1 MQWKVP
7 VVVTRS
13 IWTKER
19 FQHQKEF
26 VSVITMHVRYIMSL
40 MSQIIMHKIV
50 LITKRV
56 CLNKTCIQ
64 WLKIVDICSM
74 IIKDSPKSFLSVAEF
89 LVIMFIPFVLC
100 KLRFNIVCFIAFRF
114 GEGKWILYVRSVS
127 SYKMKISL
135 WCGSI
140 HLVFHM
146 LIISHSNQCPMTC
159 FSMYIHI
166 LTE

>member
-1 MQWKVP
+1 MESTISCNKKHLDKR
-7 VVVTRS
+7 TFSASKRDC
-13 IWTKER
+13 
-19 FQHQKEF
+19 
-26 VSVITMHVRYIMSL
+26 VSHNNACTLWVL
-40 MSQIIMHKIV
+40 MSQIIMHKLV

-56 CLNKTCIQ
+56 CLNKTYLQ
-64 WLKIVDICSM
+64 WLKIVDHQRQSKIISFCSR
-74 IIKDSPKSFLSVAEF
+74 ILGNNVYS
-89 LVIMFIPFVLC
+89 FVLC

-127 SYKMKISL
+127 SYKMKNSL

-140 HLVFHM
+140 HLVFHL
-146 LIISHSNQCPMTC
+146 LIISRSNQCPMTC

>member
-1 MQWKVP
+1 MESTISCNKKHLDKRTFSASKRVCLSHYNACTLWV
-7 VVVTRS
+7 
-13 IWTKER
+13 
-19 FQHQKEF
+19 
-26 VSVITMHVRYIMSL
+26 L
-40 MSQIIMHKIV
+40 MSQIIMHKLV

-56 CLNKTCIQ
+56 CLNKTYIQ
-64 WLKIVDICSM
+64 WLKKVDICSL
-74 IIKDSPKSFLSVAEF
+74 IIKEGPKSFLSVAEF